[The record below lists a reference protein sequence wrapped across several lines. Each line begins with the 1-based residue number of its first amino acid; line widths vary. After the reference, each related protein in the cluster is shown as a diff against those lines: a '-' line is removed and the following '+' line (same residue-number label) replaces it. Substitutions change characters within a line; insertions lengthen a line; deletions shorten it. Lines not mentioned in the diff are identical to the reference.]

1 MIMNL
6 FELKYLIVLQ
16 LAIDFAIFIVFIF
29 LIRRLRFLDKGSS
42 SLNSKLKIYES
53 FLTDAD
59 NISVKFKEML
69 QEKKD
74 IIKKLNEQLEKR
86 IKNLNTLLNRAD
98 ALLFKHKQSHQDGY
112 VQDSI
117 KNHTTK
123 IVELAKEGFDLDYI
137 SESLVI
143 PKEEVMLVLDLKKK
157 ISQLD
162 SKEGVS

>member
-1 MIMNL
+1 MNL

-16 LAIDFAIFIVFIF
+16 LAIDFAIFVVFIL

-53 FLTDAD
+53 FLKDAD

-69 QEKKD
+69 KEKKD
-74 IIKKLNEQLEKR
+74 IINKLNEQLEKR

-98 ALLFKHKQSHQDGY
+98 ALLFKHRQSNQDVH
-112 VQDSI
+112 VQDSLT
-117 KNHTTK
+117 NHTKK

-157 ISQLD
+157 ISPLD
-162 SKEGVS
+162 PKEGVS

>member
-1 MIMNL
+1 MNL
-6 FELKYLIVLQ
+6 FELKYLIVSQ
-16 LAIDFAIFIVFIF
+16 LSIDFAIFVVFIF

-42 SLNSKLKIYES
+42 SLNSKLKKYES

-86 IKNLNTLLNRAD
+86 INNLNTLLNRAD
-98 ALLFKHKQSHQDGY
+98 ALLFKHRQSNQDDY
-112 VQDSI
+112 VQDSL
-117 KNHTTK
+117 KNHTKK
-123 IVELAKEGFDLDYI
+123 IIELAKEGFDLDYI

>member
-1 MIMNL
+1 MNL

-16 LAIDFAIFIVFIF
+16 LAIDFAIFVVFIL

-53 FLTDAD
+53 FLKDAD

-69 QEKKD
+69 KEKKD
-74 IIKKLNEQLEKR
+74 IIKKLDEQLEKR
-86 IKNLNTLLNRAD
+86 IKNINTLLNRAD
-98 ALLFKHKQSHQDGY
+98 ALLFKHRQSNQDVH
-112 VQDSI
+112 VQDSLT
-117 KNHTTK
+117 NHTKK

-157 ISQLD
+157 ISPLD
-162 SKEGVS
+162 PKEGVS

>member
-1 MIMNL
+1 MNL

-16 LAIDFAIFIVFIF
+16 LAIDFAIFVVFIF
-29 LIRRLRFLDKGSS
+29 LIKRLRFLDKGSS

-98 ALLFKHKQSHQDGY
+98 ALLFKHRQNNQDGY
-112 VQDSI
+112 VQGSL
-117 KNHTTK
+117 KNHTKK

-162 SKEGVS
+162 PKEGVS

>member
-1 MIMNL
+1 MNL
-6 FELKYLIVLQ
+6 FELKHLIFLQ
-16 LAIDFAIFIVFIF
+16 LSIDFAIFVLFIF
-29 LIRRLRFLDKGSS
+29 LIRRLRLLDKGSS
-42 SLNSKLKIYES
+42 SLNNKLKMYES

-59 NISVKFKEML
+59 NISVKFKGML

-86 IKNLNTLLNRAD
+86 TISLNTLLKRTD
-98 ALLFKHKQSHQDGY
+98 ALLFKHRQSNQDGY
-112 VQDSI
+112 VQDSL
-117 KNHTTK
+117 KNQTKK

-137 SESLVI
+137 AESLVI

-157 ISQLD
+157 ISRLD

>member
-1 MIMNL
+1 MNL
-6 FELKYLIVLQ
+6 FELKYLIVSQ
-16 LAIDFAIFIVFIF
+16 LSIDFAIFVVFIF

-42 SLNSKLKIYES
+42 SLNSKLKKYES

-74 IIKKLNEQLEKR
+74 IIKKLNEQLETR
-86 IKNLNTLLNRAD
+86 INNLNTLLNRAD
-98 ALLFKHKQSHQDGY
+98 ALLFKHRQSNQDDY
-112 VQDSI
+112 VQDSL
-117 KNHTTK
+117 KNHTKK
-123 IVELAKEGFDLDYI
+123 IIELAKEGFDLDYI

>member
-1 MIMNL
+1 MNL

-16 LAIDFAIFIVFIF
+16 IAIDFAIFVVFIF
-29 LIRRLRFLDKGSS
+29 MIRRLRFLDKGSS

-59 NISVKFKEML
+59 SISVKFNEML

-74 IIKKLNEQLEKR
+74 IIKRLNEQLENR
-86 IKNLNTLLNRAD
+86 IKNLNMLLNRAD
-98 ALLFKHKQSHQDGY
+98 ALLFKHRQSSQDVH
-112 VQDSI
+112 VQDSL
-117 KNHTTK
+117 KNHTKK

-162 SKEGVS
+162 PKEGVS

>member
-1 MIMNL
+1 MNL
-6 FELKYLIVLQ
+6 FELKYLIISQ
-16 LAIDFAIFIVFIF
+16 LSIDFAIFVVFIF

-86 IKNLNTLLNRAD
+86 INNLNTLLNRAD
-98 ALLFKHKQSHQDGY
+98 ALLFKHRQSNQDDY
-112 VQDSI
+112 VQDSL
-117 KNHTTK
+117 KNHTKK
-123 IVELAKEGFDLDYI
+123 IIELAKEGFDLDYI
-137 SESLVI
+137 SENLVI

-162 SKEGVS
+162 SKDGVS